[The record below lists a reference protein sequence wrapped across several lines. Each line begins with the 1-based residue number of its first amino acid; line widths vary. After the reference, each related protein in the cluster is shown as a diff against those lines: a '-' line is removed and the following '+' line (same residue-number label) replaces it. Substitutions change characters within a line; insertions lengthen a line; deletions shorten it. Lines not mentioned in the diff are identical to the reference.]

1 MKKLRVS
8 KKKRREE
15 EGIWCSKK
23 RGRGDLGMN
32 PWTHYTNSIY
42 FQFHTYKNRSK
53 KKKGNKCEKE
63 RWEMRWGL
71 SLTLLIDLG
80 MKNFALFILILF
92 V

>member
-8 KKKRREE
+8 KKKEKRGR
-15 EGIWCSKK
+15 GDLVFKK
-23 RGRGDLGMN
+23 KGRGDLGMN